1 MDDDLYMPGHA
12 PIACSA
18 KNSPLK
24 FGASASNSGSENF
37 TLRSDD
43 FENNGRIPPRFTC
56 DGEDV
61 SPHLAWSNPPTG
73 VKSYALSVVD
83 PDAPG
88 GTFIHWLVYNI
99 PVQCAEIERGRL
111 PPGAVEVENDFGRRG
126 YGGPCPPYGTHRYI
140 FTLHA
145 LNVERL
151 EGVMR
156 RNFFQKVGEKTIAKA
171 TLTGLYSRR

>member
-1 MDDDLYMPGHA
+1 MRGGLRSPGH
-12 PIACSA
+12 
-18 KNSPLK
+18 SPHV
-24 FGASASNSGSENF
+24 FSMGSASSSFGESKRNPNPGGF

-43 FENNGRIPPRFTC
+43 FENNGRIPSRFTC

-61 SPHLAWSNPPTG
+61 SPHLAWSNPPTE

-88 GTFIHWLVYNI
+88 GSFIHWLVYDI
-99 PVQCAEIERGRL
+99 PSDCLEIGRGSL
-111 PPGAVEVENDFGRRG
+111 PAGAKEVENDFGRRR
-126 YGGPCPPYGTHRYI
+126 YGGPCPPSGTHRYI

-151 EGVMR
+151 EGVTR
-156 RNFFQKVGEKTIAKA
+156 RNFFQKVEEKTIAKA